1 MIHLVVN
8 DIMIFSSTIL
18 GSFQSESLTWKFH
31 SAHTFFRQIIMIREY
46 TDIQRHR
53 KMKNGSLMSFCPVFS
68 IYLDGLI
75 NELLSNNKSLFE
87 RIFFGDIF

>member
-1 MIHLVVN
+1 
-8 DIMIFSSTIL
+8 
-18 GSFQSESLTWKFH
+18 
-31 SAHTFFRQIIMIREY
+31 
-46 TDIQRHR
+46 
-53 KMKNGSLMSFCPVFS
+53 MKNGSLMSFCPVFS